1 MKIYI
6 SIPISGCN
14 IEKQCVT
21 ASEIAEKLRKLGH
34 EPVNPFDTPQA
45 PPDMSDK
52 EKYAYYMGE
61 DLKRLL
67 TCDAVFMCKGWNL
80 SRGCCTEEFVARMYG
95 IKVCYLAQSMS
106 YDLALKLI

>member
-6 SIPISGCN
+6 SIPISN
-14 IEKQCVT
+14 RDLAAQK
-21 ASEIAEKLRKLGH
+21 AKAREIADKLRKLGH
-34 EPVNPFDTPQA
+34 EPVNPFNTPEA
-45 PPDMSDK
+45 PAEMNEK

>member
-6 SIPISGCN
+6 SIPISGHDLAKQR
-14 IEKQCVT
+14 EK
-21 ASEIAEKLRKLGH
+21 AEEIADKLRKLGH
-34 EPVNPFDTPQA
+34 EPVNPFNTPEA
-45 PPDMSDK
+45 PAEMNEK

-80 SRGCCTEEFVARMYG
+80 SRGCCTEEFVARKPSNHA
-95 IKVCYLAQSMS
+95 ILPT
-106 YDLALKLI
+106 

>member
-6 SIPISGCN
+6 SIPISN
-14 IEKQCVT
+14 RDLAAQQVT
-21 ASEIAEKLRKLGH
+21 ARELAEKLKALGH
-34 EPVNPFDTPQA
+34 EPVNPFDTPEA
-45 PPDMSDK
+45 PAEMNEK
-52 EKYAYYMGE
+52 ERYAYYMGE

>member
-6 SIPISGCN
+6 SIPISN
-14 IEKQCVT
+14 RDLT
-21 ASEIAEKLRKLGH
+21 AQKATARELAEKLKALGH
-34 EPVNPFDTPQA
+34 EPVNPFDKPEAPQGL
-45 PPDMSDK
+45 SEK